1 MMKSIITRY
10 ILSAFVFT
18 CFSLTVVAQSPFD
31 DEQAGAVSV
40 VDGEELEQTFNNN
53 VANSLYGRIAGLTV
67 IQGSSE
73 PGNNAPTLRA
83 RGTSTFGSGRDVLI
97 VIDGLPSSYELFQQ
111 LTASEIEKIELLKDA
126 ASTAVWGN
134 RGANGVLSVTTRRGS
149 IMPLKMNIQAQY
161 GLQQPTR
168 MPDFLDAADY
178 ASLYNEARVN
188 DYGPGTELYS
198 AADISAYR
206 SGADPYQH
214 PNVDW
219 YDKVL
224 RDLTPMSN
232 YNLTA
237 QGGSSTVKYF
247 VLLNLAKNSGI
258 IEKGEKVSDNTKNFS
273 YTRYNFRTNVDVQLS
288 KHISSVFTLGGT
300 VEDRTNPG
308 RARNNV
314 SGEYSTNLFS
324 LLAKLPPL
332 SFPVYN
338 EDGYYGGNSAYY
350 NPWGEITQTGYY
362 KTNRRTAQLSAKFI
376 GDLEKITP
384 GLKIDGTI
392 SFNSIYKGYT
402 IGSAEY
408 ARYDMQGNALSEDV
422 ELSINESTYSQWR
435 NFLVYG
441 GVSYDRHFNK
451 NHVKANIL
459 TGYEYISQSA
469 SEQPYKD
476 IHNAAAF
483 TYSFD
488 GKYTIDLAASYDGTD
503 RFARGNRFGFFPV
516 VGVAWVISRENFLKN
531 VSAINYLKLR
541 TSYGLT
547 GNKETGAPRYPFNQ
561 YYTTANYYLGTSN
574 TSNTGYLPSTIAFEN
589 ATWEKDRQFNVGL
602 DAKLLNVLTLQFDCF
617 HKKRYDILATP
628 YVVVPNF
635 VGFSIPA
642 MNIGE
647 TTNQGFEIIARYD
660 DSKGDDCSWFVE
672 AMASYARNKID
683 FNAEA
688 PTSYPYQQR
697 TGQRIDQP
705 FVLGSMGLFNSE
717 SEIANAPVQT
727 FANVQPGDI
736 RYIDMNGDNMID
748 EDDFAPMGYTR
759 IPELTVGIETG
770 FKWKGFDTRL
780 QMQGAFNRTVYL
792 SGALFEAFQN
802 DGQISEIALGR
813 WTPSTVSSATYPR
826 LSSINNMNNYQSSSF
841 WQRNG
846 NFLKLR
852 TFEVGYTLPHEFTS
866 RLNIESVRVYL
877 NGNNLF
883 SIDHLDGHCD
893 PEVLSGYP
901 SMRTFS
907 IGLNVEL

>member
-1 MMKSIITRY
+1 MIKDIITRY
-10 ILSAFVFT
+10 VLLAFVFV
-18 CFSLTVVAQSPFD
+18 FLPPEVGAQSSFE
-31 DEQAGAVSV
+31 DEQTGAISV
-40 VDGEELEQTFNNN
+40 VDGEDLEQTFTNN

-67 IQGSSE
+67 VQGSSE
-73 PGNNAPTLRA
+73 PGNNAPTMRA
-83 RGTSTFGSGRDVLI
+83 RGTSTFGSGRDMLI
-97 VIDGLPSSYELFQQ
+97 VIDGLPSSYDLFQQ
-111 LTASEIEKIELLKDA
+111 LTATEIEKIELLKDA

-149 IMPLKMNIQAQY
+149 IMPLKMNIRAQY

-178 ASLYNEARVN
+178 ATLYNEARVN
-188 DYGPGTELYS
+188 DYGAGAELYT
-198 AADISAYR
+198 AEDISAYR
-206 SGADPYQH
+206 SGIDPYHH
-214 PNVDW
+214 PNINW

-224 RDLTPMSN
+224 RDLTPISN

-258 IEKGEKVSDNTKNFS
+258 LEKGEKYSDNTKNFS
-273 YTRYNFRTNVDVQLS
+273 YTRYNFRTNVDVQFS

-314 SGEYSTNLFS
+314 SGEYSTNIFS
-324 LLAKLPPL
+324 LLSKLPPN

-338 EDGYYGGNSAYY
+338 EDGNYGGNSIYY

-376 GDLEKITP
+376 ADLEKITQ

-408 ARYDMQGNALSEDV
+408 TRYDMQGNALSEDV
-422 ELSINESTYSQWR
+422 ELGISENTYSQWR
-435 NFLVYG
+435 NFITYG
-441 GVSYDRHFNK
+441 GISYDRYFNK

-476 IHNAAAF
+476 IHNAASF

-488 GKYTIDLAASYDGTD
+488 SKYTIDLAASYDGTD
-503 RFARGNRFGFFPV
+503 RFARGKRFGLFPA
-516 VGVAWVISRENFLKN
+516 GAVAWVVSRENFLKDVN
-531 VSAINYLKLR
+531 AIGYLKIR

-561 YYTTANYYLGTSN
+561 YYATANYNLGTSN
-574 TSNTGYLPSTIAFEN
+574 TSNTGYLPSTIAYEN
-589 ATWEKDRQFNVGL
+589 ATWEKDKQFNVGL
-602 DAKLLNVLTLQFDCF
+602 DATLLKVLTIQFDYF
-617 HKKRYDILATP
+617 HKKRYDILTTP

-635 VGFSIPA
+635 VGFRIPA
-642 MNIGE
+642 MNVGKA
-647 TTNQGFEIIARYD
+647 TNQGFEMVARYE
-660 DSKGDDCSWFVE
+660 DSKGENCSWFVE
-672 AMASYARNKID
+672 GMTSYARNKID

-697 TGQRIDQP
+697 TGQSIDQP
-705 FVLGSMGLFNSE
+705 FVLESMGLFNSD
-717 SEIANAPVQT
+717 SDIATAPQQT
-727 FANVQPGDI
+727 FDRVQPGDI
-736 RYIDMNGDNMID
+736 RYRDMNGDNMVD
-748 EDDFAPMGYTR
+748 EDDMGPIGYTR
-759 IPELTVGIETG
+759 IPEWTI
-770 FKWKGFDTRL
+770 GFDAGIKWNGFDARFL
-780 QMQGAFNRTVYL
+780 MQGALNRTVYL

-802 DGQISEIALGR
+802 DGQISEIALNR
-813 WTPSTVSSATYPR
+813 WTASTASTATYPR
-826 LSSINNMNNYQSSSF
+826 LSSINNMNNYRSSSF

-852 TFEVGYTLPHEFTS
+852 TLEVGYSLPRSFTT
-866 RLNIESVRVYL
+866 RLNIESIRVYL
-877 NGNNLF
+877 NANNLF
-883 SIDHLDGHCD
+883 SIDHMDGHCD